1 MGKQKE
7 GVSAWP
13 GALQDQGKAYK
24 LRNSAPGESKKHG
37 AGISTE
43 GLRKPQNPKRLDII
57 HSLRGQ
63 SKKNEES
70 LWIYGIPLKEEI
82 CKLLE
87 SQKEKRG
94 RKEEKAYL
102 KE

>member
-1 MGKQKE
+1 MGKPKD
-7 GVSAWP
+7 GVSTWP

-24 LRNSAPGESKKHG
+24 LRNYAPGESEKHG

-43 GLRKPQNPKRLDII
+43 GLRKPQDPKRLEITR
-57 HSLRGQ
+57 SLREQ

-82 CKLLE
+82 CKVLA

-94 RKEEKAYL
+94 RKEEKAHL